1 MQARMRRLT
10 QPVEV
15 SALPGERPLA
25 DRVLAPLGDFLRSR
39 TPAER
44 IRLSRERLL
53 SAGRPL
59 SLTVGRLLAV
69 RALMGVVFTLA
80 AAVLLPTGMQLAGL
94 PALATSVVLAVA
106 VGLVG
111 YMLPDLWLR
120 RLVHRRRD
128 AIRRQ
133 LSDVCDLLSVCAD
146 AGAPFDVALRRVVE
160 SPYMKGPLIDELS
173 MVLRQVQFA
182 TDRLEA
188 LQKMA
193 QRLGLQELRV
203 FVTAVGESFKRGTPI
218 ADVLR
223 LESQEIRRRARDR
236 AEARANQASIKML
249 FPLILLIFP
258 TLFLIILTPAIIRAT
273 QSASGG

>member
-1 MQARMRRLT
+1 
-10 QPVEV
+10 
-15 SALPGERPLA
+15 
-25 DRVLAPLGDFLRSR
+25 
-39 TPAER
+39 
-44 IRLSRERLL
+44 
-53 SAGRPL
+53 
-59 SLTVGRLLAV
+59 
-69 RALMGVVFTLA
+69 
-80 AAVLLPTGMQLAGL
+80 
-94 PALATSVVLAVA
+94 
-106 VGLVG
+106 
-111 YMLPDLWLR
+111 
-120 RLVHRRRD
+120 
-128 AIRRQ
+128 
-133 LSDVCDLLSVCAD
+133 
-146 AGAPFDVALRRVVE
+146 
-160 SPYMKGPLIDELS
+160 MKGPLIDELS